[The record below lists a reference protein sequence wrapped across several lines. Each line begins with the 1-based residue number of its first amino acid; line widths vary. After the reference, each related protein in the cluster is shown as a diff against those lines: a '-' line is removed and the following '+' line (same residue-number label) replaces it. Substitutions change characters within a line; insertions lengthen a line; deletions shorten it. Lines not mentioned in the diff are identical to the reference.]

1 MIDLNILRLR
11 QAYREGTA
19 TPADVVR
26 QVIERAQAYSDHN
39 IWITAPDMA
48 LIAPYIE
55 RLALLDQH
63 DHPLWGIPF
72 AIKDNI
78 DLAGADTTAACEAFR
93 YHAEK
98 SAFVVDRLIAA
109 GAIPVGKTNL
119 DQFATGLVGM
129 LVLLGGLALVAT
141 VRRPPPGDDVG

>member
-48 LIAPYIE
+48 LIE
-55 RLALLDQH
+55 RT
-63 DHPLWGIPF
+63 PPCSSREGPR
-72 AIKDNI
+72 
-78 DLAGADTTAACEAFR
+78 GP
-93 YHAEK
+93 
-98 SAFVVDRLIAA
+98 SGVIAA
-109 GAIPVGKTNL
+109 GCPLRSSRTIALAALAPPFEEEPRTEMLPQSSIPRAMITPW
-119 DQFATGLVGM
+119 M
-129 LVLLGGLALVAT
+129 SMPP
-141 VRRPPPGDDVG
+141 RRSTTAQARGTR